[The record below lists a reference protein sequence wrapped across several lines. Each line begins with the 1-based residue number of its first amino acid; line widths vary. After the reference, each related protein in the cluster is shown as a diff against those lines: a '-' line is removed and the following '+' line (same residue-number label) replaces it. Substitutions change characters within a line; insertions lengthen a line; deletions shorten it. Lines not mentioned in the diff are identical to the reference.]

1 MLSIKGLEPI
11 AKALSEVVK
20 DHVSRAFR
28 TLAGRIDG
36 IESQLKALPA
46 PRDGVDGAP
55 GVDGKD
61 GAPGKDGQDGSPGS
75 AGTPGTDGAPGRDGA
90 DGKSLTLSDVQP
102 ILNAAV
108 AEMMV
113 GATKTLA
120 EAVAA
125 LPAPKDGRDGLDG
138 KSVTPEDLAPMLDG
152 FVAKWALEFERRAQD
167 TLQKAIDRVPPPK
180 DGRDGV
186 DGKDG
191 RDGVGFDDLAVEFD
205 GEKTVTFRL
214 ERGEVSK
221 EFSLVLPVVVDRGIY
236 ADGRA
241 YTAGD
246 AVTWGGSFWVAQKDT
261 SAKPDSPDSGWR
273 LAVKKGRDGK
283 DGRNGI
289 DKTAGVAL

>member
-1 MLSIKGLEPI
+1 MLSIKSLEPI
-11 AKALSEVVK
+11 AKALGEVVK
-20 DHVSRAFR
+20 EHVSRAFR
-28 TLAGRIDG
+28 PLAGRIDG
-36 IESQLKALPA
+36 LESQLKALPT

-55 GVDGKD
+55 GADGKD
-61 GAPGKDGQDGSPGS
+61 GAPGKDGQDGSPG
-75 AGTPGTDGAPGRDGA
+75 APGTPGTDGAPGRDG
-90 DGKSLTLSDVQP
+90 T
-102 ILNAAV
+102 
-108 AEMMV
+108 
-113 GATKTLA
+113 
-120 EAVAA
+120 
-125 LPAPKDGRDGLDG
+125 DG
-138 KSVTPEDLAPMLDG
+138 KSVTPEDLAPMLEG
-152 FVAKWALEFERRAQD
+152 LIAKWALEFERRAQD
-167 TLQKAIDRVPPPK
+167 TLQKAVDRLPVPK

-205 GEKTVTFRL
+205 GEKTVTFKL

-221 EFSLVLPVVVDRGIY
+221 EFSLVLPVVVDRGIFSE
-236 ADGRA
+236 GKA

-261 SAKPDSPDSGWR
+261 SAKPDTPDSGWR